1 MSDNAIPTIT
11 LLLAFAAS
19 AWISL
24 NNLKEGSVFISFLA
38 LLEAIWLLFAAYNFL
53 RLDLEESLKA
63 TT

>member
-11 LLLAFAAS
+11 LLLAFAVS
-19 AWISL
+19 AWLSL

-38 LLEAIWLLFAAYNFL
+38 MLEAIWLLFAAYNFL

-63 TT
+63 NK